1 MKYRSRL
8 DIGKII
14 EAANESLRS
23 RDPECHAIFPLAV
36 AAGLRRKEIDLLEWT
51 SFLWEENMIRIQP
64 THFFHPKSEDS
75 IADVQIDDES
85 WRSFASTVPRSKDI
99 NFTDHYARIVD
110 E

>member
-51 SFLWEENMIRIQP
+51 SFLWEENMIRIQHTP
-64 THFFHPKSEDS
+64 TSSIQNLRIRLPKSKS
-75 IADVQIDDES
+75 ITSDGDLSRVPYHGQ
-85 WRSFASTVPRSKDI
+85 RTSTSP
-99 NFTDHYARIVD
+99 TTMP